1 MDVSLAEV
9 LVVVGVGVAVIGKRE
24 LPLYARQVGSSVGR
38 LVGTLIRTRK
48 SLDGFAKHNELT
60 QLHAEFQAGVSE
72 LSQIRGELLNA
83 TTMQRQ
89 SRPVPQR
96 GSVGAHGISSAA
108 AGSAPAA
115 APIAYA
121 AASSSHAPQSA
132 VHAASAVPAA
142 TVAATAAATAAAAAA
157 TGAAGALSATAP
169 GAAATAAAAV
179 TLSAA
184 SQAALSQ
191 ASLRPSRVTL
201 AVATEK
207 FAAEGAG
214 AGADSGAPS
223 GADLLSEGII
233 DAIWLDEHLAKA
245 AKGE

>member
-38 LVGTLIRTRK
+38 LVGTLIRTRQ

-132 VHAASAVPAA
+132 VHAASAVP
-142 TVAATAAATAAAAAA
+142 AATAAAAAA

>member
-1 MDVSLAEV
+1 MDVSFAEV
-9 LVVVGVGVAVIGKRE
+9 LIVVGVGVAVIGKRE
-24 LPLYARQVGSSVGR
+24 LPLYARQAGSSVGR
-38 LVGTLIRTRK
+38 LVGTLIRTRQ

-96 GSVGAHGISSAA
+96 GSVGALGISSAA

-121 AASSSHAPQSA
+121 GASSSHAPQPA
-132 VHAASAVPAA
+132 VPAASAVPAA
-142 TVAATAAATAAAAAA
+142 AVAATATAAAAA

-191 ASLRPSRVTL
+191 ASLRPTRVTL